1 MPETLNYQNRAI
13 AYSVL
18 AHIYDKGTLA
28 HGPLDI
34 FIPIVKNALSELYP
48 LGVVKG
54 NSMKEITDAIE
65 KKFSLVIPISV
76 LNNILKVIA
85 SEINKTNGREDM
97 RIFNDGSFWI
107 DKFIFEDY
115 SELIQKGK
123 EDVAKVVHM
132 FKTFCKAYNVGTT
145 NNDVDLFKFVEQN
158 RSEISYYLANGS
170 SEATIDSS
178 HNVLIAQFID
188 TFKQVPEIL

>member
-54 NSMKEITDAIE
+54 NSTNYIKKCE
-65 KKFSLVIPISV
+65 KKVKIS
-76 LNNILKVIA
+76 
-85 SEINKTNGREDM
+85 ED
-97 RIFNDGSFWI
+97 G
-107 DKFIFEDY
+107 
-115 SELIQKGK
+115 
-123 EDVAKVVHM
+123 
-132 FKTFCKAYNVGTT
+132 
-145 NNDVDLFKFVEQN
+145 LF
-158 RSEISYYLANGS
+158 
-170 SEATIDSS
+170 
-178 HNVLIAQFID
+178 
-188 TFKQVPEIL
+188 

>member
-76 LNNILKVIA
+76 LNNILKVIVSA
-85 SEINKTNGREDM
+85 NK
-97 RIFNDGSFWI
+97 IFVCST
-107 DKFIFEDY
+107 IFANFCLPLTI
-115 SELIQKGK
+115 SLSHQWQK
-123 EDVAKVVHM
+123 
-132 FKTFCKAYNVGTT
+132 
-145 NNDVDLFKFVEQN
+145 
-158 RSEISYYLANGS
+158 
-170 SEATIDSS
+170 
-178 HNVLIAQFID
+178 
-188 TFKQVPEIL
+188 

>member
-76 LNNILKVIA
+76 LNNILKVI
-85 SEINKTNGREDM
+85 SDKILF
-97 RIFNDGSFWI
+97 RIVF
-107 DKFIFEDY
+107 
-115 SELIQKGK
+115 
-123 EDVAKVVHM
+123 
-132 FKTFCKAYNVGTT
+132 
-145 NNDVDLFKFVEQN
+145 
-158 RSEISYYLANGS
+158 
-170 SEATIDSS
+170 
-178 HNVLIAQFID
+178 
-188 TFKQVPEIL
+188 

>member
-76 LNNILKVIA
+76 LNNILKVFHQ
-85 SEINKTNGREDM
+85 NPH
-97 RIFNDGSFWI
+97 
-107 DKFIFEDY
+107 
-115 SELIQKGK
+115 ELKYHQNQKRQILL
-123 EDVAKVVHM
+123 
-132 FKTFCKAYNVGTT
+132 T
-145 NNDVDLFKFVEQN
+145 L
-158 RSEISYYLANGS
+158 
-170 SEATIDSS
+170 
-178 HNVLIAQFID
+178 
-188 TFKQVPEIL
+188 KQSPKQLPSLL